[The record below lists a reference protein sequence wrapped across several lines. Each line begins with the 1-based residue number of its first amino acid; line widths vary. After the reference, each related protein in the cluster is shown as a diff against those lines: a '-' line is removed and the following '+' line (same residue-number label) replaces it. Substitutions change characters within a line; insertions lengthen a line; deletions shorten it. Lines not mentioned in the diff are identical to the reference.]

1 MSKIFISPSPK
12 HENWMHKKNNKHTN
26 QVSLFKGKVHRPN
39 HHCCGCDKAGYLL
52 LPDVRWT
59 QVLVNLLASHWIKVL
74 WHCWPLDRSKPCYL
88 ASVSPPDT
96 CKKERSQK
104 QNTMKLDRESTE
116 KSTSVPSCNCHSS
129 LSPLSHGSHRRS
141 KFTDVCT
148 NVSFKLN
155 RFQDLLI
162 DIHGDSDLYN
172 SKRSLILPYWGLPP

>member
-1 MSKIFISPSPK
+1 MSENFDPVWGQQSHQNLCASHFWQEQIAWVIPSTAGMGLVCVLCP
-12 HENWMHKKNNKHTN
+12 W
-26 QVSLFKGKVHRPN
+26 KGT
-39 HHCCGCDKAGYLL
+39 L
-52 LPDVRWT
+52 VRWT
-59 QVLVNLLASHWIKVL
+59 QVLVTLLASPWIKVL

-88 ASVSPPDT
+88 ASVSPPDA

-141 KFTDVCT
+141 KFPDECT
-148 NVSFKLN
+148 NVRFKLN
-155 RFQDLLI
+155 RLQDLLI

-172 SKRSLILPYWGLPP
+172 SLILPYWGLPA